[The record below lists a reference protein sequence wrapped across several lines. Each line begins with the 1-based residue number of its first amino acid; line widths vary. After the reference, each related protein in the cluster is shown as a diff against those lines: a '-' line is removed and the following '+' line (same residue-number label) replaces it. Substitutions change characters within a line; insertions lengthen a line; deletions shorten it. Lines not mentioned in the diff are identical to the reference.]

1 MRRIAIGLALLV
13 LVAATALLSF
23 AWTPDPTPLRLDI
36 PARLTPPGATAL
48 LGTDQLGRDTASMV
62 MMGAASS
69 LSIALTAVALG
80 GLAGSATGLFAA
92 LRGGAVAGL
101 TMRVMD
107 ILFAFPPVLSALL
120 LAFTLG
126 AGPQGAVAA
135 IALFVTPVFARVAH
149 AGAAQVMRSDF
160 VRAARALGAGDRR
173 IAARHVLPNIGGLL
187 AVQASLQFGLAIL
200 TEAGLGYLGLGT
212 QPPSPSWGRMLADSQ
227 SYLGVAPWLAL
238 APGAAIAVTV
248 LGANILGD
256 GLAERLDPRG
266 KAPR

>member
-1 MRRIAIGLALLV
+1 MIRVTIGLASLG
-13 LVAATALLSF
+13 LVAGMALLSF
-23 AWTPDPTPLRLDI
+23 AWTPDPAPLRLDI
-36 PARLTPPGATAL
+36 AARLTPPGSAAL

-69 LSIALTAVALG
+69 LSIALAAVALG
-80 GLAGSATGLFAA
+80 GLAGSAAGLFAA
-92 LRGGAVAGL
+92 LRGGIAAAL
-101 TMRVMD
+101 TMRIMD

-149 AGAAQVMRSDF
+149 AGAGQVLRSDF

-173 IAARHVLPNIGGLL
+173 IAAHHVLPNIGGLL

-227 SYLGVAPWLAL
+227 SFLGVAPWLAL
-238 APGAAIAVTV
+238 APGAAIAITV

-266 KAPR
+266 RTPR

>member
-1 MRRIAIGLALLV
+1 MNRIAMGAILLG
-13 LVAATALLSF
+13 LVAAAALMSLV
-23 AWTPDPTPLRLDI
+23 WTPDPSPLRLDI
-36 PARLTPPGATAL
+36 AARLTPPGATAL

-62 MMGAASS
+62 MMGAAAS
-69 LSIALTAVALG
+69 LSIALAAVTIGGMAGTAI
-80 GLAGSATGLFAA
+80 GLFAA
-92 LRGGAVAGL
+92 LRGGAAGTVTL
-101 TMRVMD
+101 RVMD

-126 AGPQGAVAA
+126 AGPRGAVAA

-149 AGAAQVMRSDF
+149 AGAQQVLRSDF
-160 VRAARALGAGDRR
+160 VRAARSLGATDWR
-173 IAARHVLPNIGGLL
+173 IATRHVLPNTGSLL

-227 SYLGVAPWLAL
+227 SFLSIAPWLAL
-238 APGAAIAVTV
+238 APGAAIAITV

-266 KAPR
+266 RTPR